1 MSVARSSGDD
11 GTGTDF
17 SSSRRLSS
25 ASAIKSSF
33 LSGLLLILAL
43 ELRENFGQE
52 SAAAVSTSTT
62 TSNTMTHVLI
72 PSSFLFLQAPLPMF
86 HLETVGTMAEIR
98 RYKQTVA
105 QFAQFSSRMPMHPS
119 KEGG

>member
-1 MSVARSSGDD
+1 M
-11 GTGTDF
+11 
-17 SSSRRLSS
+17 
-25 ASAIKSSF
+25 SSF
-33 LSGLLLILAL
+33 
-43 ELRENFGQE
+43 
-52 SAAAVSTSTT
+52 
-62 TSNTMTHVLI
+62 
-72 PSSFLFLQAPLPMF
+72 QAPSYFFKLLPMF